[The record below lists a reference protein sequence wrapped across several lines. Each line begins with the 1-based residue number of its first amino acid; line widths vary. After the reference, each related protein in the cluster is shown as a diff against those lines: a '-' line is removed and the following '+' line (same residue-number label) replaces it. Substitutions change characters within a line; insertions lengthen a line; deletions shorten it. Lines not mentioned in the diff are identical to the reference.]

1 MRKQVEIFTDGSCL
15 GNPGP
20 GGYGA
25 IMRYR
30 QHEKTF
36 SEGYFL
42 TTNNRMEL
50 MAAIVALEALK
61 EHCDVVLSTDSQY
74 VRQGITQWIHNWK
87 KRGWKTAE
95 KKPVKNVDLW
105 KRLDAALGQH
115 EIKWEWVKGHA
126 GHPENERCDELARAA
141 ASTRP
146 MRMQVI
152 NLNPDH
158 GFLYCRVAP
167 TVWRIRVFDLLCF
180 IGLSVRGIVLLRA
193 TINCMQPSAG
203 KWVLNKTPPLRVQG

>member
-25 IMRYR
+25 ILRYK
-30 QHEKTF
+30 QHERTF
-36 SEGYFL
+36 SAGYRL

-50 MAAIVALEALK
+50 MAAIVSLEALR
-61 EHCDVVLSTDSQY
+61 EHCTVTLSTDSQY

-87 KRGWKTAE
+87 KRGWKTAD

-105 KRLDAALGQH
+105 QRLDAALSQH

-141 ASTRP
+141 A
-146 MRMQVI
+146 M
-152 NLNPDH
+152 
-158 GFLYCRVAP
+158 AP
-167 TVWRIRVFDLLCF
+167 TLEDT
-180 IGLSVRGIVLLRA
+180 GY
-193 TINCMQPSAG
+193 QPETAAS
-203 KWVLNKTPPLRVQG
+203 

>member
-74 VRQGITQWIHNWK
+74 VRRGITQWIHNWK
-87 KRGWKTAE
+87 NA
-95 KKPVKNVDLW
+95 
-105 KRLDAALGQH
+105 
-115 EIKWEWVKGHA
+115 
-126 GHPENERCDELARAA
+126 
-141 ASTRP
+141 
-146 MRMQVI
+146 
-152 NLNPDH
+152 
-158 GFLYCRVAP
+158 
-167 TVWRIRVFDLLCF
+167 
-180 IGLSVRGIVLLRA
+180 
-193 TINCMQPSAG
+193 AG
-203 KWVLNKTPPLRVQG
+203 KRQRKTGQECRSLEAS